1 MIYISSLVREE
12 AATHVVAAADGT
24 GMAAPGGA
32 AGGAGTE
39 SSGESRAEANNGAG
53 QGWGPAGMDL
63 MDLAPWGGGSGEE
76 RESTTVRL

>member
-1 MIYISSLVREE
+1 MGQGWQLPE
-12 AATHVVAAADGT
+12 
-24 GMAAPGGA
+24 GA

-53 QGWGPAGMDL
+53 QGWGPAGMDVT
-63 MDLAPWGGGSGEE
+63 DLAPWDGGSGEE